1 MAGAYENPNVFV
13 DTQSGAA
20 YSDMQKSI
28 AASMS
33 GAIKSVGD
41 WFEENKKKNKAIEK
55 EVGQETEKLYQN
67 VSGYKSSD
75 ATINWDETFRPY
87 IKEYADLRTRVL
99 NGTSA
104 DPAKDRERI
113 GKILGLVGNIKDS
126 LVNITD
132 GATDWDE
139 LRGKIGMQGG
149 VDAGADPN
157 VVKGLNIWGGFIPG
171 SKKIRIDDDLKIN
184 WDLYDKDNNIVTSM
198 TGDALAMASEGRGLL
213 QKIPDLTGNFGK
225 VSQANKD
232 IFKFDERGKWTG
244 EVSDDFLVTN
254 NEGEIATFEK
264 AVPGKDQVTVNG
276 KITRTIQEYASYKK
290 VDIESI
296 KNNPNFRLMV
306 DAQSSGYID
315 ADAANSQAVALY
327 NNVMRKAGEPAIKG
341 PMTDEQKQM
350 FKDKY
355 ATYILNEVPK
365 EIEVEGTRKEQTDT
379 PVPKAKKVSN
389 ADINRKAKGAKAAA
403 DIKQSVENL
412 RNLNIDDVMV
422 TPGGKFTIMYDG
434 KDYII
439 WAGKTRAVGKDL
451 LTTPDIT
458 KAEYYAKNATGPVGK
473 PKLKK

>member
-1 MAGAYENPNVFV
+1 MARAYENPNVFV

-296 KNNPNFRLMV
+296 KNNPDLLAQEVTKNKLDNIFGTVTINFINIVLYILM
-306 DAQSSGYID
+306 SSGI
-315 ADAANSQAVALY
+315 V
-327 NNVMRKAGEPAIKG
+327 
-341 PMTDEQKQM
+341 
-350 FKDKY
+350 
-355 ATYILNEVPK
+355 YILIFLHN
-365 EIEVEGTRKEQTDT
+365 
-379 PVPKAKKVSN
+379 
-389 ADINRKAKGAKAAA
+389 
-403 DIKQSVENL
+403 
-412 RNLNIDDVMV
+412 NLN
-422 TPGGKFTIMYDG
+422 K
-434 KDYII
+434 
-439 WAGKTRAVGKDL
+439 
-451 LTTPDIT
+451 
-458 KAEYYAKNATGPVGK
+458 
-473 PKLKK
+473 